1 MARRAHPEPD
11 PDGDD
16 GNGAEAPPRAR
27 GARGS
32 SGDAAPP
39 RGGARRGRAA
49 AGARPAARARSTPAR
64 APARAPGPGAPA
76 APSLG
81 FDYLARTRAWPV
93 NLVFLAPFV
102 LVYEGALVATRCPVE
117 NAAAAWLR
125 SLLLGLGPRG
135 LLLLSLV
142 VGVGFLLLV
151 LHRAREAP
159 RERGIYGGMLLEG
172 TAYGLLLGGAAH
184 LLASSL
190 PMGKVV
196 PLAAFTSPTLE
207 GISGGLRDLGLAV
220 GAGVFE
226 EVVFRGLVMGGLLLV
241 LRQGLTADRWTSGL
255 VALLV
260 SSYLFSAYH
269 HWGPH
274 GEPYHE
280 SVFAF
285 RFHAGLALGGLFLL
299 RGLGIAALA
308 HGMYDVVVML
318 G

>member
-1 MARRAHPEPD
+1 M
-11 PDGDD
+11 
-16 GNGAEAPPRAR
+16 
-27 GARGS
+27 
-32 SGDAAPP
+32 
-39 RGGARRGRAA
+39 
-49 AGARPAARARSTPAR
+49 ARARSRPPRDADSPAGRPQEGREDRGLHPRDGGGASPRGRPAR
-64 APARAPGPGAPA
+64 GAAQAPRAGGAKPKA
-76 APSLG
+76 LALG
-81 FDYLARTRAWPV
+81 FDYVARTRAWPV

-125 SLLLGLGPRG
+125 NVLLQLGPRG
-135 LLLLSLV
+135 LLLLSLA

-159 RERGIYGGMLLEG
+159 RDKGIYGGMLLEG
-172 TAYGLLLGGAAH
+172 TLFGLLLGCAAH
-184 LLASSL
+184 LMASML

-196 PLAAFTSPTLE
+196 PLAAFNRPTLE
-207 GISGGLRDLGLAV
+207 GLSGGLRDLGLAV

-226 EVVFRGLVMGGLLLV
+226 EVVFRGLVMGGMLLV

-274 GEPYHE
+274 GEPYHDA
-280 SVFAF
+280 VFAF
-285 RFHAGLALGGLFLL
+285 RFHAGLALGAIFLA

-308 HGMYDVVVML
+308 HGIYDVVVML

>member
-1 MARRAHPEPD
+1 MARSKPLADDADDDAGDDADEAPEP
-11 PDGDD
+11 
-16 GNGAEAPPRAR
+16 AP
-27 GARGS
+27 
-32 SGDAAPP
+32 
-39 RGGARRGRAA
+39 ARRKAPARPA
-49 AGARPAARARSTPAR
+49 AGARRASPAATAARARKKAGTAGAGAATDRAAGTP
-64 APARAPGPGAPA
+64 
-76 APSLG
+76 PSLG
-81 FDYLARTRAWPV
+81 FDYVARTRAWPV

-125 SLLLGLGPRG
+125 SLLLGLGSRG

-226 EVVFRGLVMGGLLLV
+226 EVVFRGLAMTGLLLV
-241 LRQGLTADRWTSGL
+241 LRQGLSADRWTSGL

-260 SSYLFSAYH
+260 SAYLFSAYH

-274 GEPYHE
+274 GEPYHA

-285 RFHAGLALGGLFLL
+285 RFHAGLVLGGLFLF

-308 HGMYDVVVML
+308 HGIYDVVVML